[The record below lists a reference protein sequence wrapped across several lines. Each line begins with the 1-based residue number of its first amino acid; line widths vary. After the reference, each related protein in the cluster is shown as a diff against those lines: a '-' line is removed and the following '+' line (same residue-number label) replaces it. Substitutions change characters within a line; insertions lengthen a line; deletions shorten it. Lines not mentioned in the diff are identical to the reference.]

1 MASQVTERRLSV
13 SPVTLRQERATGS
26 VAGATR
32 LEGYAALFNV
42 KALISERG
50 IQFYE
55 RVAPGAFALSV
66 LEDDQRIAYN
76 HDASRILGRR
86 SAGTAT
92 IHEDARGLF
101 YSVLINPLDPAA
113 MSVMAQVQRRDVS
126 GSSFQFVLLPE
137 DETWEYGHTGAI
149 PLRTIHRARV
159 IELGPVSFPAYVQTS
174 VTARQALRRSAGTTR
189 HEH

>member
-26 VAGATR
+26 VPGATR

-113 MSVMAQVQRRDVS
+113 MSVMAQVQRRDVRGQDYQLSVRAVAGRRNVGVQAIRVRFHS
-126 GSSFQFVLLPE
+126 GRSIALASS
-137 DETWEYGHTGAI
+137 
-149 PLRTIHRARV
+149 
-159 IELGPVSFPAYVQTS
+159 SS
-174 VTARQALRRSAGTTR
+174 VP
-189 HEH
+189 